1 MDFSQ
6 TLIHKID
13 AIVDQWVEAVYQD
26 EQIEGTKE
34 LTFKKELALIV
45 DCNRA
50 PERVVT
56 DPLRLQ
62 QIITNLLSNAIRYTK
77 SGTVRL
83 DCEKVSEEQWA
94 ISVIDSGIG
103 IPLDAQTQ
111 IFNPYFRTVSDQ
123 DLQGSDGTGLGLA
136 ILSRLVELMHGEI
149 KVVLQPGEGS
159 TFTVM
164 LPLEAIARE
173 DSSTI

>member
-45 DCNRA
+45 DCDRA
-50 PERVVT
+50 PERVIT

-62 QIITNLLSNAIRYTK
+62 QIITNLLSNAIHYTK

-83 DCEKVSEEQWA
+83 DCEKVSEEQ
-94 ISVIDSGIG
+94 
-103 IPLDAQTQ
+103 
-111 IFNPYFRTVSDQ
+111 
-123 DLQGSDGTGLGLA
+123 
-136 ILSRLVELMHGEI
+136 
-149 KVVLQPGEGS
+149 
-159 TFTVM
+159 
-164 LPLEAIARE
+164 
-173 DSSTI
+173 